1 MMKKDMKVLFV
12 TESENNFQNLM
23 RELEEASYSI
33 IPTRI
38 SLNELRGIA
47 SGLSS
52 QEMVILDI
60 SQLPL
65 QKSVLNNLIDRL
77 STDVPIIAIIN
88 DKADRDNLDYL
99 EILDKPNFDFLLMKD
114 ISFLGRTVKQL
125 SREMQ
130 LYNKLQDI
138 ENKRQKESE
147 YLDITLASI
156 GDGVITTDIGGNVM
170 FMNQTA
176 EELTGWTSLEA
187 KGRHFDTI
195 FKVINK
201 KRDIV
206 SSSLFKKVMAVGSKI
221 GLENSTMLISRNGS
235 EYYVS
240 ASNSPIRDKD
250 ANIIGLITVFRDI
263 TRIKNIENNI
273 ENEQQKLKS
282 IFNTAPVNTLI
293 IDENLMIK
301 YANHSFLN
309 TFKKRFEDAIGKRI
323 GNILD
328 CAGSKNQEGGCGL
341 GISCDACQLQEALQS
356 VFLFD
361 RNMEGVQFKKIS
373 VIDNHEEIHWFKISA
388 VPINLDEARHAIVV
402 IVDVTEHMRL
412 EENLG
417 KYQLLSENANDII
430 LFADVNGTIIEVN
443 DAAIRAYGYTREEL
457 SHKSIFY
464 LINPDHRLPVGV
476 QPHQEADKGIYYE
489 AIAFRKDGSTF
500 NAEVS
505 MQGTENGDSKVLMA
519 IVRDVTERK
528 RINEELKRAKE
539 AAEAA
544 NKAKSEF
551 LANMSHEIRTPLN
564 GMLGMIDL
572 TLLTDLTAEQKDNLA
587 IAKESA
593 ATLLNLINDILDFSK
608 IEAGKLS
615 MENIDFDILNLL
627 EQTIKPHLVK
637 VKSKKINLTY
647 DFDNNIPTNAN
658 GDPYRLKQVM
668 DNLIGNAVKFTDL
681 GQINVFA
688 RLLSYEGNQMELEFG
703 VSDTGIGISEEDVG
717 RLFKSFTQVDSSY
730 TRKHR
735 GTGLGLAISRQLVEM
750 MNGSIWVESKKGKGS
765 TFYFTVKL
773 EIGNK
778 NMKPAAKA
786 ASEISKTEHLLRILL
801 VEDDIVN
808 QFVITRMIEETNH
821 KVIVANNGV
830 EALDILNNET
840 IDVVLMDIQMP
851 EMDGIEAT
859 RLIRK
864 KEKASGRH
872 IPIIAITAYALHGDR
887 EKFISLG
894 MDDYIAKPIQIGSF
908 LSVLEKTAQ
917 AIVNSNFAG
926 AGFKGEATNS
936 INENEIDRF
945 RIEYKENIES
955 VLKDMENYIEKLQYS
970 LGQNDLSDI
979 ENNAHIIKNMAS
991 EISAVAVKNAVF
1003 KLELA
1008 TRRGNITEASL
1019 HFDLVKE
1026 EFLKHKNM
1034 LKSY

>member
-12 TESENNFQNLM
+12 TESEISFQNLM
-23 RELEEASYSI
+23 RELEEAGYTV
-33 IPTRI
+33 IPTKI
-38 SLNELRGIA
+38 SFNELTRNI
-47 SGLSS
+47 SELSS
-52 QEMVILDI
+52 QEMVLLDI
-60 SQLPL
+60 SRFPL
-65 QKSVLNNLIDRL
+65 RKSALSNLIDRL
-77 STDVPIIAIIN
+77 PADMPTVVIIN
-88 DKADRDNLDYL
+88 DKADGDYL
-99 EILDKPNFDFLLMKD
+99 EYLEALDKINFNFLPLSD
-114 ISFLGRTVKQL
+114 ISFLGRIVKQL
-125 SREMQ
+125 SRETQ

-138 ENKRQKESE
+138 EDKRKKESE
-147 YLDITLASI
+147 CLDYTLASI
-156 GDGVITTDIGGNVM
+156 GDGVITTDVDGNVT

-176 EELTGWTSLEA
+176 EELTGWTMLEA

-195 FKVINK
+195 FKITNR

-206 SSSLFKKVMAVGSKI
+206 SSLFKGVMAVGSKV
-221 GLENSTMLISRNGS
+221 GLENSTMLISRNGC
-235 EYYVS
+235 EYYIS
-240 ASNSPIRDKD
+240 ASNSPIRNKD

-273 ENEQQKLKS
+273 ENEQLRLKS
-282 IFNTAPVNTLI
+282 IFNTAPVSTLI
-293 IDENLMIK
+293 IDENLVIK
-301 YANHSFLN
+301 YANNSFLN
-309 TFKKRFEDAIGKRI
+309 TFKKRFEDAVEQRI

-361 RNMEGVQFKKIS
+361 RNMEGVLFKKIS
-373 VIDNHEEIHWFKISA
+373 IINNHEEIHWFKISA
-388 VPINLDEARHAIVV
+388 VPISLDGIRHAIVV
-402 IVDVTEHMRL
+402 IVDVTDHIRL

-443 DAAIRAYGYTREEL
+443 DAAVRAYGYTREEL

-464 LINPDHRLPVGV
+464 LINPDPRSPVGV
-476 QPHQEADKGIYYE
+476 QPHQAADKGIYYE
-489 AIAFRKDGSTF
+489 AVAFRKDGSTF

-505 MQGTENGDSKVLMA
+505 MQGTENGDSKILMA
-519 IVRDVTERK
+519 VVRDVTERK

-572 TLLTDLTAEQKDNLA
+572 TLMTDMTPEQKDNLV

-593 ATLLNLINDILDFSK
+593 AALLNLINDILDFSK

-615 MENIDFDILNLL
+615 IEKIDFNILELL
-627 EQTIKPHLVK
+627 EQTIKPHLIK
-637 VKSKKINLTY
+637 AKNKKISLTY
-647 DFDNNIPTNAN
+647 DFDNNIPRIAN

-681 GQINVFA
+681 GQVNVFIK
-688 RLLSYEGNQMELEFG
+688 LLSYEGSQMKLEFG
-703 VSDTGIGISEEDVG
+703 ISDTGIGISEEDVG
-717 RLFKSFTQVDSSY
+717 RLFRSFTQVDSSY
-730 TRKHR
+730 TRKHG

-750 MNGSIWVESKKGKGS
+750 MNGSIWAESEKGKGS

-778 NMKPAAKA
+778 NIKPEAKA
-786 ASEISKTEHLLRILL
+786 ASEISKTERPLKILL

-808 QFVITRMIEETNH
+808 QLVVTRMIEETNH

-830 EALDILNNET
+830 EALDVLNNET

-864 KEKASGRH
+864 KEKASGGH

-894 MDDYIAKPIQIGSF
+894 MDDYIAKPIQISSF
-908 LSVLEKTAQ
+908 LSVLEKTTQ
-917 AIVNSNFAG
+917 AIVNYNSAS
-926 AGFKGEATNS
+926 ASFKDETTS
-936 INENEIDRF
+936 RVDENEIDRF
-945 RIEYKENIES
+945 RIEYRKNIEAT
-955 VLKDMENYIEKLQYS
+955 LKDMENYIKKLQYS
-970 LGQNDLSDI
+970 LEQNDLSDI
-979 ENNAHIIKNMAS
+979 ENNAHAIKNMAS

-1008 TRRGNITEASL
+1008 TRRGNLTEASL
-1019 HFDLVKE
+1019 HFDSVKE
-1026 EFLKHKNM
+1026 EFLKHKSM
-1034 LKSY
+1034 IKSC